1 MGIELVHF
9 SIGKP
14 KQMKY
19 SEDKEMIT
27 GICKELTE
35 EAFLSKDGF
44 LGDDVADLKHHGGPD
59 ARRLR
64 VSTRAL
70 LTMGRGISNNT
81 PSFCIWRKHYRNK
94 YVRE

>member
-19 SEDKEMIT
+19 GEDKEMIS
-27 GICKELTE
+27 GICKDSTE

-44 LGDDVADLKHHGGPD
+44 LGDDVADLKHHGD
-59 ARRLR
+59 LI
-64 VSTRAL
+64 VLFVYTHMNI
-70 LTMGRGISNNT
+70 T
-81 PSFCIWRKHYRNK
+81 HYGKRNSK
-94 YVRE
+94 QHFQLPHLAKTLP

>member
-1 MGIELVHF
+1 MRIELVHF

-19 SEDKEMIT
+19 GEDKEMIT
-27 GICKELTE
+27 GICKDSTE

-59 ARRLR
+59 ACSLC
-64 VSTRAL
+64 VPTRAL
-70 LTMGRGISNNT
+70 RTMGKGIPNNAS
-81 PSFCIWRKHYRNK
+81 SFHIWRKHYRNK
-94 YVRE
+94 YVRA

>member
-19 SEDKEMIT
+19 GEDKEMIT
-27 GICKELTE
+27 GICKDPTE

-44 LGDDVADLKHHGGPD
+44 RGDDVADLKHHGG
-59 ARRLR
+59 
-64 VSTRAL
+64 
-70 LTMGRGISNNT
+70 
-81 PSFCIWRKHYRNK
+81 
-94 YVRE
+94 

>member
-27 GICKELTE
+27 VYVKNLPKK
-35 EAFLSKDGF
+35 LSYQKMAS
-44 LGDDVADLKHHGGPD
+44 LV
-59 ARRLR
+59 
-64 VSTRAL
+64 
-70 LTMGRGISNNT
+70 MM
-81 PSFCIWRKHYRNK
+81 
-94 YVRE
+94 

>member
-44 LGDDVADLKHHGGPD
+44 LGDDVADLKHHGDLIAQFVCTHMSITHYGKKNFK
-59 ARRLR
+59 LR
-64 VSTRAL
+64 FQLPHLAKTL
-70 LTMGRGISNNT
+70 
-81 PSFCIWRKHYRNK
+81 P
-94 YVRE
+94 

>member
-35 EAFLSKDGF
+35 EAFLSKMDSS
-44 LGDDVADLKHHGGPD
+44 VM
-59 ARRLR
+59 
-64 VSTRAL
+64 T
-70 LTMGRGISNNT
+70 
-81 PSFCIWRKHYRNK
+81 
-94 YVRE
+94 

>member
-1 MGIELVHF
+1 MGIALVHF

-44 LGDDVADLKHHGGPD
+44 LGDDVADLKHHGNLIAPFACTHTSITHYGK
-59 ARRLR
+59 RNFKQH
-64 VSTRAL
+64 SQL
-70 LTMGRGISNNT
+70 LHLAKTL
-81 PSFCIWRKHYRNK
+81 P
-94 YVRE
+94 

>member
-19 SEDKEMIT
+19 GEDKEMIT
-27 GICKELTE
+27 GICKDPTE

-44 LGDDVADLKHHGGPD
+44 RGDDVADLKHHGRSCCLCVPTSITHYGK
-59 ARRLR
+59 RNFKLR
-64 VSTRAL
+64 FQLPHLAKTL
-70 LTMGRGISNNT
+70 
-81 PSFCIWRKHYRNK
+81 P
-94 YVRE
+94 

>member
-1 MGIELVHF
+1 MRIELVHF

-27 GICKELTE
+27 GICKDSTE

-44 LGDDVADLKHHGGPD
+44 LGDDVADLKHHGGEVNPEN
-59 ARRLR
+59 
-64 VSTRAL
+64 
-70 LTMGRGISNNT
+70 GT
-81 PSFCIWRKHYRNK
+81 PIKTPK
-94 YVRE
+94 PLVP

>member
-19 SEDKEMIT
+19 GEDKEMIT

-44 LGDDVADLKHHGGPD
+44 LGDDVADLKHHG
-59 ARRLR
+59 A
-64 VSTRAL
+64 
-70 LTMGRGISNNT
+70 
-81 PSFCIWRKHYRNK
+81 
-94 YVRE
+94 

>member
-19 SEDKEMIT
+19 GEDKEMIT

-59 ARRLR
+59 
-64 VSTRAL
+64 RAVCVYSHEHYAL
-70 LTMGRGISNNT
+70 WERISNNT
-81 PSFCIWRKHYRNK
+81 SGFRIWRKHYRNK
-94 YVRE
+94 YVRA

>member
-44 LGDDVADLKHHGGPD
+44 CGDDVADLKHHGDLIAQFVCTHTNITHYGKKNFK
-59 ARRLR
+59 LR
-64 VSTRAL
+64 FQLPHLAKTL
-70 LTMGRGISNNT
+70 
-81 PSFCIWRKHYRNK
+81 P
-94 YVRE
+94 

>member
-19 SEDKEMIT
+19 GEDKEMIT
-27 GICKELTE
+27 GICKDPTE

-44 LGDDVADLKHHGGPD
+44 RGDDVADLKHHGD
-59 ARRLR
+59 
-64 VSTRAL
+64 
-70 LTMGRGISNNT
+70 
-81 PSFCIWRKHYRNK
+81 
-94 YVRE
+94 